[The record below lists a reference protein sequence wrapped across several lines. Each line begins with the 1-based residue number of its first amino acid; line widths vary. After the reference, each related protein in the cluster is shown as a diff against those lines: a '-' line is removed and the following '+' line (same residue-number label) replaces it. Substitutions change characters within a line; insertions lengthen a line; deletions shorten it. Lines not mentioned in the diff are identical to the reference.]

1 MSVSKDEI
9 KNIAKLAK
17 LNLSEAEVIEF
28 TGDMNKI
35 LNYMDKL
42 NELDTDNIRPL
53 SNPLETYNVFREDE
67 LKKSIDRE
75 DALKNSPGRND
86 EFFQV
91 PKVIKPD
98 KK

>member
-17 LNLSEAEVIEF
+17 LNLNEAEINEF

-53 SNPLETYNVFREDE
+53 SNPLETYNVLREDE
-67 LKKSIDRE
+67 LKSSLDRE
-75 DALKNSPGRND
+75 DALKNAPGRND
-86 EFFQV
+86 EFFRV
-91 PKVIKPD
+91 PKVIKSD

>member
-9 KNIAKLAK
+9 KNIARLAK
-17 LNLSEAEVIEF
+17 LNLNEAEINEF

-35 LNYMDKL
+35 LDYIDKL
-42 NELDTDNIRPL
+42 NELNTENVKPL
-53 SNPLETYNVFREDE
+53 LNPLESYNVFREDE
-67 LKKSIDRE
+67 SKKSIDRE
-75 DALKNSPGRND
+75 DALKNAPRRTD
-86 EFFQV
+86 EFFRV